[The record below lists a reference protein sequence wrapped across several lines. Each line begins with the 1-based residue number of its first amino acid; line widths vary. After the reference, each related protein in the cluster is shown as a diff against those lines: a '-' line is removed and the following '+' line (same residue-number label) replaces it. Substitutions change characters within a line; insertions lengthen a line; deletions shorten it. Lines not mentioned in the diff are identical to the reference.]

1 MADYDEAQ
9 RKKYATVGKD
19 RYPIGNKAHARLA
32 LAMINKGGLSH
43 DQKMKV
49 IDRAHAVLSGKK

>member
-1 MADYDEAQ
+1 MAVLTEEQ
-9 RKKYATVGKD
+9 RKRSATIGKD
-19 RYPIGNKAHARLA
+19 RYPIPDAAHAKLA

-49 IDRAHAVLSGKK
+49 IKKAHEVLAHK